1 MPWLLNRLLP
11 DKLFSSCKNSSYV
24 NKSLVCWLLEV
35 CIKCNIWF
43 LLSSSILTISSH
55 QCQNTTNVSGMNTT
69 FITNTG
75 KKYANIKKCIPIT
88 DREYILRLF
97 NHFVTI
103 SVYELGLPMPNC
115 SRYALLCQY
124 VSSTISVT
132 RAINTKVSITDR
144 YRFIPAVIF
153 SHLIICFITL
163 YYSTEIVLCQP
174 ISYLDLLRLNSL
186 L

>member
-97 NHFVTI
+97 NHFVIIRFMNWDYQCLIVPSMRCCANMCLT
-103 SVYELGLPMPNC
+103 
-115 SRYALLCQY
+115 QY
-124 VSSTISVT
+124 QSQEQ
-132 RAINTKVSITDR
+132 
-144 YRFIPAVIF
+144 
-153 SHLIICFITL
+153 LIL
-163 YYSTEIVLCQP
+163 MLVL
-174 ISYLDLLRLNSL
+174 
-186 L
+186 